1 MTVIGHAAGQDQL
14 YAYADCIIS
23 ILDIND
29 NEPRFT
35 QMVYFAR
42 AWEGNNKGTFVTQ
55 VMAVD
60 EDSIENDQLYYQI
73 VDGNHDG
80 AFTIDQQYS
89 GMLRVRHINC
99 WIITPLINLY
109 RYLIS
114 KIPLFNT
121 FLSTAKLPLSIHNN
135 YPQIGMI
142 ILFQKVVLF

>member
-89 GMLRVRHINC
+89 GMLRV
-99 WIITPLINLY
+99 
-109 RYLIS
+109 
-114 KIPLFNT
+114 
-121 FLSTAKLPLSIHNN
+121 LP
-135 YPQIGMI
+135 
-142 ILFQKVVLF
+142 